1 MTETLSLISAAALD
15 GSAIKIKPTLHARF
29 EQLSG
34 LLGPEGPRAKKGKAI
49 LEPLKAVQDQIE
61 LRNLL
66 CHGQTMLYTHSKGS
80 WIARI
85 RMMTV
90 VKGHAVLKDELLT
103 EEAAAHA
110 LHDLKIQ
117 SKKLVVRLG
126 QFQENLKS
134 TASLIP
140 SAPGAQASR

>member
-1 MTETLSLISAAALD
+1 MTETLSLMSVAALD

-29 EQLSG
+29 EQLFG

-49 LEPLKAVQDQIE
+49 LVPLKAVQDRIE

-66 CHGQTMLYTHSKGS
+66 CHGQTMLYTHSKGG

-90 VKGHAVLKDELLT
+90 SKGHAILKDELLT
-103 EEAAAHA
+103 EEAVAEA
-110 LHDLKIQ
+110 LQDLKLQ
-117 SKKLVVRLG
+117 SKMLVARLG
-126 QFQENLKS
+126 QFQKNLTS
-134 TASLIP
+134 TPSVTP
-140 SAPGAQASR
+140 SAPEAQGSR